1 MSGKKSLREILGQ
14 KAAAQSSQSSG
25 VVITKAFSRNTMAV
39 AAAATS
45 GAKVKEYNRTVERTL
60 TGAKNVVAF
69 ALEEK
74 EIDFSPDFAPER
86 IKTSEVLRRMRDEAW
101 LQANP
106 SHPIASMA
114 YALDTYKR
122 LIFIIKDKSPILVIP
137 QVATSRRSWPPCAE
151 KRRSTLGRCI
161 ENFATKGGGLVG
173 NLRRAPIPYQHLF
186 AA

>member
-1 MSGKKSLREILGQ
+1 MSEEVYVIKESLDAASEKEAQ
-14 KAAAQSSQSSG
+14 KAC
-25 VVITKAFSRNTMAV
+25 VFSRNTMAV

-86 IKTSEVLRRMRDEAW
+86 IKTSEVLRRMRDEEW

-106 SHPIASMA
+106 SHPIAYMA
-114 YALDTYKR
+114 FALDTYKR
-122 LIFIIKDKSPILVIP
+122 LIFIIKEKSPILVIP
-137 QVATSRRSWPPCAE
+137 QGGKNAALHLSLRGDRDYQRRLMKQAKLTDE
-151 KRRSTLGRCI
+151 EI
-161 ENFATKGGGLVG
+161 ENVIAQLDAGSGKK
-173 NLRRAPIPYQHLF
+173 
-186 AA
+186 